1 MVTDYE
7 LLLAAQKASKSAYC
21 PYSHFSVGA
30 AVLASRHQEDAP
42 DAWQLFRGCNIENI
56 SYGLTVCAERV
67 AVSTAVAEGFRVIHR
82 IAVWAQHTA
91 HHKITPCG
99 ACRQVLAE
107 FMPANAHIIM
117 ASAHNK
123 PQVATMNEF
132 LPEAFSTPT
141 GATLGKQK
149 P

>member
-7 LLLAAQKASKSAYC
+7 LLLAAEKASKSAYC
-21 PYSHFSVGA
+21 PYSSFAVGA
-30 AVLASRHQEDAP
+30 AVMASRHPEDAP
-42 DAWQLFRGCNIENI
+42 DSWQLFKGCNIENI

-82 IAVWAQHTA
+82 IAVWAQNTA

-107 FMPANAHIIM
+107 FMPQTGYIIM
-117 ASAHNK
+117 ASTQNEPH
-123 PQVATMNEF
+123 VATMNAF
-132 LPEAFSTPT
+132 LPEAFSTP
-141 GATLGKQK
+141 L
-149 P
+149 PVRLP